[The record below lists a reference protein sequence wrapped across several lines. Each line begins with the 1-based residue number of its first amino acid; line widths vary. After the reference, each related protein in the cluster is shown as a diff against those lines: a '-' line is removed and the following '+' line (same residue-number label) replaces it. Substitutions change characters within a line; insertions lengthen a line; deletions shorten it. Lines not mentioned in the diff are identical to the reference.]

1 MATTLSRLQ
10 RHYFADKGPYSQGY
24 GFPSGHVWMWELD
37 HKESWVTKN
46 WCFWTVV
53 LDQTLESPLDS
64 KKIKSVHPKGN
75 QSWKFIGRS
84 DARVEAP
91 ILWPSDTKKWLLGK
105 DPAAGKDWKWK
116 EKGMAEDKMVGWPH
130 WVSEHEFEQSPGVGD
145 GQSGCLVC
153 CSLWGHKELDMTEWL
168 NWTDTIRRK
177 L

>member
-1 MATTLSRLQ
+1 
-10 RHYFADKGPYSQGY
+10 
-24 GFPSGHVWMWELD
+24 MWELD
-37 HKESWVTKN
+37 RNDWELKN

-53 LDQTLESPLDS
+53 LEKTLESPLDS

-91 ILWPSDTKKWLLGK
+91 ILWPSDTKKWLIGK